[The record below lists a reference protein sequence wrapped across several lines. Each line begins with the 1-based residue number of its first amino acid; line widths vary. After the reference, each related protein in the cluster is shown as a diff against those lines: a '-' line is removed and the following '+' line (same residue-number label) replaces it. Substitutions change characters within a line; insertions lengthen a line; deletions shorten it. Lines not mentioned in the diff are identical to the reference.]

1 MGTRQRCLLS
11 DHPTEKGIPRLSQHA
26 EGIGTMIH
34 KGCSTFWPI
43 FPHYNKMSERINLWK
58 ERFHTARS
66 LDSFSLYPWSLCLS
80 DEVGCGDR
88 KTQQKE
94 TMTSQSG
101 AKEKRS
107 SPGSHNLHE
116 RHIPSVQ
123 RTTYLVPF
131 LKVFSP
137 KPPAQ

>member
-11 DHPTEKGIPRLSQHA
+11 DHPKEKGTPRLSQHA
-26 EGIGTMIH
+26 EGICTMIY
-34 KGCSTFWPI
+34 KRCSTFWSI
-43 FPHYNKMSERINLWK
+43 FPHYNKMSERINLRK

-80 DEVGCGDR
+80 DEVGCGNR

-94 TMTSQSG
+94 TMTSQ
-101 AKEKRS
+101 